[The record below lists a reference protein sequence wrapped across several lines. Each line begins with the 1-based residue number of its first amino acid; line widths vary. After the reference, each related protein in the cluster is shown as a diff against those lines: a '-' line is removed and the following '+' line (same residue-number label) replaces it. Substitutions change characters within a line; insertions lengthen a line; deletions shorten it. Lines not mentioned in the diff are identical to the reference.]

1 MQRGR
6 RQVTQLHRAVT
17 SLSSRTP
24 GGKGEDPGSLEK
36 GEGRLLPLQSRTPA
50 GRTMLIGGG
59 PGPHLRDI
67 LAPEFWS
74 EHRNPDVMVVLGL
87 K

>member
-1 MQRGR
+1 M
-6 RQVTQLHRAVT
+6 
-17 SLSSRTP
+17 
-24 GGKGEDPGSLEK
+24 EK
-36 GEGRLLPLQSRTPA
+36 GEGRLLPLQRRTPA